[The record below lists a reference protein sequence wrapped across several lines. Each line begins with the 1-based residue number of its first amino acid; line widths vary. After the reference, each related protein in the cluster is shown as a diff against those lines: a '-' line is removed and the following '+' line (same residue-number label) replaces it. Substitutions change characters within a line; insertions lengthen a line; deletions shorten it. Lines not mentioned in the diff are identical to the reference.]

1 MRFTGSRELRGY
13 WLLLLLTGGAAVVF
27 FILDP
32 EESPLFP
39 KCPFYTLTG
48 WYCPGCG
55 SQRAIHSFLHGRFGE
70 VVAYNFLIFPAA
82 LLILYHY
89 THRWLNRFRGWKLPD
104 ILYMKNT
111 PWVILAVVIVFWVAR
126 NIPVKPFSWL
136 SP

>member
-1 MRFTGSRELRGY
+1 MWRYRY
-13 WLLLLLTGGAAVVF
+13 WFLMLLVVAAALLF

-32 EESPLFP
+32 VKSPLFP
-39 KCPFYTLTG
+39 KCPFYVLTG

-55 SQRAIHSFLHGRFGE
+55 SQRAVHSFLHGRFND
-70 VVAYNFLIFPAA
+70 VVAYNFLVFPAA

-89 THRWLNRFRGWKLPD
+89 VHRWLNHLLGWQLPD

-111 PWVILAVVIVFWVAR
+111 PRVILVVVSVFWIAR
-126 NIPVKPFSWL
+126 NIPLPPFNWL